1 MVLTKKAISRI
12 QRDLRVLTETPLVME
27 NIFLIPDDEDI
38 RVVRACIIGPEDTPY
53 ENGFYF
59 YEFVFPNNYP
69 YSPPK
74 AKFFSTDGYT
84 RMHPNFYT
92 CGKVCVSI
100 LGTWTG
106 PGWTSGQS
114 ISSVLLTL
122 RSLMIKNPLWQ
133 EPGFH
138 GSTST
143 VNSNYNTLIKYENIR
158 IGIHNMIKNT
168 PRGFEPFH
176 PIMRNH
182 FISQYDKIIKKLGKL
197 KKYHNTSIQSP
208 KIFKFSKTIDVDGL
222 KSKLKTLKSE
232 LEADS
237 EAVQGYHSIWN
248 WISQSIPIEGITYKE
263 LEALYS
269 KEDLH
274 HEVEDPFNIAVWI
287 HEKNG
292 LITRNHEGVIFPK
305 KS

>member
-27 NIFLIPDDEDI
+27 NIFLIPDEEDI

-100 LGTWTG
+100 LGTWSG

-133 EPGFH
+133 EPGFY
-138 GSTST
+138 GKKDT

-158 IGIHNMIKNT
+158 IGIYNMLQNT
-168 PRGFEPFH
+168 PRGFESFR
-176 PIMRNH
+176 PIMWHH
-182 FISQYDKIIKKLGKL
+182 FISKYDKIVKNIDKL
-197 KKYHNTSIQSP
+197 KKYNNTCIHSP
-208 KIFKFSKTIDVDGL
+208 KIFKFSKNINLDELKTKLLGL
-222 KSKLKTLKSE
+222 KTSYEGNTDYTK
-232 LEADS
+232 
-237 EAVQGYHSIWN
+237 GYETIWK
-248 WISQSIPIEGITYKE
+248 WVAKSIPLGGITYKD
-263 LEALYS
+263 LEALYF
-269 KEDLH
+269 KEEAHQDI
-274 HEVEDPFNIAVWI
+274 EDSFHIAVWI
-287 HEKNG
+287 QEKNKV
-292 LITRNHEGVIFPK
+292 ITRNHEGVIFLK
-305 KS
+305 A